1 MRVDKDKDTSTLF
14 APPRLKC
21 PDCGMP
27 MRLVA
32 IMPMPTTV
40 PSQADETTY
49 RCDLCQVE
57 LKRLSKPRH

>member
-1 MRVDKDKDTSTLF
+1 MRVEKDPVTTAF

-32 IMPMPTTV
+32 IMPTPTTV

-49 RCDLCQVE
+49 RCDKCQVE
-57 LKRLSKPRH
+57 LKRLSKPLS